1 MNGKEKIT
9 EMVEVFKKQKE
20 EFTEKMKGEFN
31 NFFKEFFAINSD
43 ISQVQWTQYTSYF
56 NDGEPTYF
64 STHFYDVL
72 RLDEDMPKEE
82 YERLKEIESELED
95 LLNSIPGEIYKDM
108 FGDHVEVTATADG
121 FDVSE
126 YSNHD

>member
-1 MNGKEKIT
+1 M
-9 EMVEVFKKQKE
+9 
-20 EFTEKMKGEFN
+20 
-31 NFFKEFFAINSD
+31 
-43 ISQVQWTQYTSYF
+43 
-56 NDGEPTYF
+56 
-64 STHFYDVL
+64 